1 MIARSSGIP
10 ARVITG
16 FKGGTWNGYS
26 GNYTIRN
33 SDAHAWAEIW
43 DAQKGAWLREDP
55 LAAVAGA
62 DASEEK
68 GDAALA
74 GRTDRSWSARFNSL
88 RVFWYRRIVNFD
100 QQSQVDTLKAIKNA
114 TDSSGKWLRFSVGEV
129 GIRIKSWFVGR
140 WDFPR
145 FARTGAV
152 AAAAAG
158 VFWAIATGRL
168 RLAAVGRGRR
178 VDPVRREAGRWLVRV
193 KGPPPLVADLQRLRY
208 GPAPTWPRPSEVF
221 RKARRESA
229 GRRR

>member
-1 MIARSSGIP
+1 MR
-10 ARVITG
+10 
-16 FKGGTWNGYS
+16 
-26 GNYTIRN
+26 IR
-33 SDAHAWAEIW
+33 
-43 DAQKGAWLREDP
+43 
-55 LAAVAGA
+55 
-62 DASEEK
+62 
-68 GDAALA
+68 
-74 GRTDRSWSARFNSL
+74 
-88 RVFWYRRIVNFD
+88 
-100 QQSQVDTLKAIKNA
+100 
-114 TDSSGKWLRFSVGEV
+114 
-129 GIRIKSWFVGR
+129 SWFVGR

-158 VFWAIATGRL
+158 IFWVIATGRL
-168 RLAAVGRGRR
+168 RLAAMGRGRR